1 MAQKLVNPNGTKIP
15 IEDGAVIEGAD
26 GRYKYFKNRNAPPER
41 YTKLLISGATSRQRA
56 FKGNSSVLLFF
67 LLLDNMSERNIVYMP
82 TPEAAAIL
90 GVSPAHISEQI
101 TRLVKAQ
108 ILQRTGKRSVL
119 MINPHIA
126 CKCNDEQLYELS
138 YEYMLLEESVNRHK
152 DAEE

>member
-1 MAQKLVNPNGTKIP
+1 MTASLVKQDGTSLTLK
-15 IEDGAVIEGAD
+15 DGESIKIEG
-26 GRYKYFKNRNAPPER
+26 GRLKYFKDRNESPEK

-82 TPEAAAIL
+82 TPEAATIL
-90 GVSPAHISEQI
+90 GVSPAYVSEQI

-126 CKCNDEQLYELS
+126 CKCNDEKLYELS
-138 YEYMLLEESVNRHK
+138 YEYMLLEESKEGKRN
-152 DAEE
+152 AEE